1 MIAKSR
7 TLAVFAAWGFYFII
21 VLEFLY
27 MISPLALYFY
37 SAYGPALNFL
47 HRSPSTAWL
56 TTFFLPHFSQT
67 SSALLN
73 ELHAAG
79 ENVAL
84 VGLLLFGIAA
94 VQIYWAKIRRRNAVM
109 GGLYAYI
116 RHPQYLGL
124 AVLGLGTML
133 IWPRFLV
140 LVCYVTMLFLYVLLA
155 RWEEERCL
163 DKYGES
169 YRSYQAR
176 TGMFLPRNLTHWI
189 PDVLPKTGGKRLRA
203 MLVIYVV
210 VMGAALGLGFELRN
224 YSLSKISSLYS
235 QNAAVLS
242 PAVLS
247 ENELSSA
254 YQLAAANLE
263 VQQKLQSIEP
273 SAKLIIYVLPSEWY
287 LPDLPIE
294 VLHKLGGHRT
304 PKNFDRRYY
313 KILFTQARTHFH
325 ELADKDIV
333 KWSYGRDPLILV
345 RVNIAAASVMEVE
358 TPPAHVVW
366 GDIPTPMF

>member
-1 MIAKSR
+1 MAKSR
-7 TLAVFAAWGFYFII
+7 TLAVFAAWGFYLII

-37 SAYGPALNFL
+37 SAYGPALNLL

-56 TTFFLPHFSQT
+56 TAFFLPHFSQT
-67 SSALLN
+67 SSLPLN
-73 ELHAAG
+73 KLHAVG

-84 VGLLLFGIAA
+84 AGLLIFGIGA
-94 VQIYWAKIRRRNAVM
+94 VQIYWAKIRRKNAVM
-109 GGLYAYI
+109 GGLYACI

-124 AVLGLGTML
+124 AVLGFGTML

-176 TGMFLPRNLTHWI
+176 TGMFLPRGLTHWI
-189 PDVLPKTGGKRLRA
+189 PDVLPTTGGKRFSA
-203 MLVIYVV
+203 MLAIYAIAT
-210 VMGAALGLGFELRN
+210 GAAVGLAFELRN

-235 QNAAVLS
+235 QNTAVLS

-254 YQLAAANLE
+254 YQLAAADSG
-263 VQQKLQSIEP
+263 VQQKLQSLEP
-273 SAKLIIYVLPSEWY
+273 SAKLIVYVIPSEWY
-287 LPDLPIE
+287 LPDLPVE
-294 VLHKLGGHRT
+294 VVHKLGGHRT

-333 KWSYGRDPLILV
+333 KWSYGRNPLILV
-345 RVNIAAASVMEVE
+345 RVNIAAASVMAVE